1 MSWWSAIG
9 NLFSSGDGDSG
20 GGNGWGNIFQA
31 ILGGVS
37 GSAEAKLG
45 VEAVKK
51 KAETE
56 GLESRKNS
64 LFEYQLLDLAKQQ
77 DKYRKRAALDTYG
90 QFNQIKKWAPNYVP
104 NNPAIQ
110 VPAIPDPTK

>member
-9 NLFSSGDGDSG
+9 NLFSSGGDSG
-20 GGNGWGNIFQA
+20 GDSGWGNIFQA
-31 ILGGVS
+31 LLGGVS
-37 GSAEAKLG
+37 GSADAKLN
-45 VEAVKK
+45 VEMLQK
-51 KAETE
+51 KAQAE

-64 LFEYQLLDLAKQQ
+64 LFEYQLLDLAKQE

-90 QFNQIKKWAPNYVP
+90 QFNQIKKWAPTYVP

-110 VPAIPDPTK
+110 VPATPDPTK

>member
-9 NLFSSGDGDSG
+9 NLFSSGGDS

-37 GSAEAKLG
+37 GSADAKLN
-45 VEAVKK
+45 VELFQK
-51 KAETE
+51 KAQAE

-90 QFNQIKKWAPNYVP
+90 QFNQIKKWAPTYVP

-110 VPAIPDPTK
+110 VPATPDPTK

>member
-1 MSWWSAIG
+1 MSWLSAIG
-9 NLFSSGDGDSG
+9 NLFSSGGDSG
-20 GGNGWGNIFQA
+20 GGNGWSNIFQA
-31 ILGGVS
+31 LLGGVS
-37 GSAEAKLG
+37 GSADAKLS

-51 KAETE
+51 KAEAE

>member
-1 MSWWSAIG
+1 MSWLSAIG
-9 NLFSSGDGDSG
+9 NLFSSGDGDS

-37 GSAEAKLG
+37 GSADAKLSA
-45 VEAVKK
+45 EMFKK
-51 KAETE
+51 KAEAE

-104 NNPAIQ
+104 INPAIQ

>member
-1 MSWWSAIG
+1 MSWWSTIG
-9 NLFSSGDGDSG
+9 NLFSSGDGDS

-37 GSAEAKLG
+37 GSADAKLNA
-45 VEAVKK
+45 EMFKK
-51 KAETE
+51 KAEAE

-64 LFEYQLLDLAKQQ
+64 LFEYQLLDLAKQE

>member
-1 MSWWSAIG
+1 MSWLSAIG
-9 NLFSSGDGDSG
+9 NLFSSGGDSG
-20 GGNGWGNIFQA
+20 GGNGWSNIFQA
-31 ILGGVS
+31 LLGGVS
-37 GSAEAKLG
+37 GSADAKLSAEMLKKTA
-45 VEAVKK
+45 EA
-51 KAETE
+51 E

>member
-1 MSWWSAIG
+1 MSWLSAIG
-9 NLFSSGDGDSG
+9 NLFSSGDGDS

-37 GSAEAKLG
+37 GSADAKLSA
-45 VEAVKK
+45 EMFKK
-51 KAETE
+51 KAEAE

-90 QFNQIKKWAPNYVP
+90 QFNQIKKWAPTYVP

-110 VPAIPDPTK
+110 VPATPDPTK

>member
-9 NLFSSGDGDSG
+9 DMFSSGGDSG
-20 GGNGWGNIFQA
+20 GGNGWSNIFQA

-37 GSAEAKLG
+37 GSADAKLD
-45 VEAVKK
+45 VTMLQK
-51 KAETE
+51 KAEAE
-56 GLESRKNS
+56 GLEQRKTS
-64 LFEYQLLDLAKQQ
+64 LFEYQLLDLSKQQ

-90 QFNQIKKWAPNYVP
+90 QFNQIKKWAPTYVP

-110 VPAIPDPTK
+110 VPATPDPTK

>member
-1 MSWWSAIG
+1 MSWLSAIG
-9 NLFSSGDGDSG
+9 NLFSSGDGDS

-37 GSAEAKLG
+37 GSADAKLS

-51 KAETE
+51 KAEAE

>member
-1 MSWWSAIG
+1 MSWLSAIG
-9 NLFSSGDGDSG
+9 NLFGGGDSG
-20 GGNGWGNIFQA
+20 GNGWSNIFQA
-31 ILGGVS
+31 LLGGVS
-37 GSAEAKLG
+37 GSADAKLS
-45 VEAVKK
+45 VEMLQK

-56 GLESRKNS
+56 GLQSRKNS
-64 LFEYQLLDLAKQQ
+64 LFEYQLLDLSKQQ

-110 VPAIPDPTK
+110 VPATPDPTK

>member
-1 MSWWSAIG
+1 MSWWSTIG
-9 NLFSSGDGDSG
+9 NLFSSGGGDS

-31 ILGGVS
+31 ILGGIS
-37 GSAEAKLG
+37 GSADAKLDEKMLK
-45 VEAVKK
+45 V

-56 GLESRKNS
+56 GLEQRKTS
-64 LFEYQLLDLAKQQ
+64 LFEYQLLDLSKQQ

-90 QFNQIKKWAPNYVP
+90 QFNQIKKWSPNYVS

-110 VPAIPDPTK
+110 VPATPDPKM